1 MPCRCDGY
9 DDVNPVE
16 TLRAEV
22 ARLEKVKAK
31 FEAAF
36 NTLVDLGPEVFQAR
50 DCADLYKDAVARV
63 ESRKRDEERSRKARE
78 ENERKAALKEAALAK
93 LTKAERKA
101 LGLK

>member
-9 DDVNPVE
+9 DDINPVE

-22 ARLEKVKAK
+22 ARLEKVKVK

-36 NTLVDLGPEVFQAR
+36 NKLVDLGPEVFQAR
-50 DCADLYKDAVARV
+50 DCDDLYNEALKRV
-63 ESRKRDEERSRKARE
+63 ELKKRDAERSRKAQE
-78 ENERKAALKEAALAK
+78 EKERKAALKEAALAK

-101 LGLK
+101 LGL